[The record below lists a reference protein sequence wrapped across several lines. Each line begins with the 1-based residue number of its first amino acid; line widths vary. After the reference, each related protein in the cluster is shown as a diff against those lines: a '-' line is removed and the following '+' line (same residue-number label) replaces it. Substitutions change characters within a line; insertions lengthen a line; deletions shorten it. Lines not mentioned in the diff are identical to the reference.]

1 MTCMTIKIEQLFEI
15 KQLLSNIQNNK
26 PGQDLMDQ
34 FLELARTGKLQYRDI
49 PMKHLPD
56 RYIHALIQ
64 NELFLEQMA
73 ESREVELHAKLV
85 ANGAKSE
92 YYETWKDSYD
102 PDIRRVLAEYGYFP
116 EAFINDADPQV
127 RMSALK
133 RNPQYLPYYFKD
145 ASLFDYIHAY
155 YVTQPKP
162 NIEQYEMFLLVNDRK
177 VKQAEITSQ
186 VKLADVIRIKKAS
199 EREATTIEQTMTTTQ
214 LYDTGSPLW
223 AKNLTLD
230 DVYEVM
236 WKEST
241 NKSLEELHAFIQMRV
256 EQSSN

>member
-1 MTCMTIKIEQLFEI
+1 MTIKIEQLFQI
-15 KQLLSNIQNNK
+15 KQLLSDIQNNK

-34 FLELARTGKLQYRDI
+34 FLELVRTGELQYRDI
-49 PMKHLPD
+49 PIKHLPD

-64 NELFLEQMA
+64 NELFLEEMA

-92 YYETWKDSYD
+92 YYEIWKDSYD

-116 EAFINDADPQV
+116 ETFINDADPRV

-145 ASLFDYIHAY
+145 ESLYDYISAY
-155 YVTQPKP
+155 YVTQQNP
-162 NIEQYEMFLLVNDRK
+162 NIEQFEMFLLVNDRK

-186 VKLADVIRIKKAS
+186 VKLADVIHIKKAS
-199 EREATTIEQTMTTTQ
+199 EREATTIEQTMTVTQ

-223 AKNLTLD
+223 AKDLTLD

-241 NKSLEELHAFIQMRV
+241 NKSLEDIHTFIQMQLARASG
-256 EQSSN
+256 E

>member
-1 MTCMTIKIEQLFEI
+1 MTIKIEQLFQI
-15 KQLLSNIQNNK
+15 RQLLSDIQNNK
-26 PGQDLMDQ
+26 PGQELMDQ
-34 FLELARTGKLQYRDI
+34 FLELVRTGELQYRDI
-49 PMKHLPD
+49 PIKWIPD

-64 NELFLEQMA
+64 NELFVDQMA

-92 YYETWKDSYD
+92 YYEIWKDSYD

-116 EAFINDADPQV
+116 ETFINDTDPRV

-145 ASLFDYIHAY
+145 EALYDYISAY
-155 YVTQPKP
+155 YVTQQKP
-162 NIEQYEMFLLVNDRK
+162 NIEQFEMFLLVNDRK
-177 VKQAEITSQ
+177 VKQTEITSK

-199 EREATTIEQTMTTTQ
+199 EREATTIEQTMTVTQ

-230 DVYEVM
+230 DIYEVM

-241 NKSLEELHAFIQMRV
+241 NKSLEELHTFIQMRM
-256 EQSSN
+256 EQSRNQ

>member
-1 MTCMTIKIEQLFEI
+1 MTIKIEQLFQIE
-15 KQLLSNIQNNK
+15 QLLSDIQNNK

-34 FLELARTGKLQYRDI
+34 FLELVRTGKLQYRDI
-49 PMKHLPD
+49 PIKWLPD
-56 RYIHALIQ
+56 QYIHALIQ

-73 ESREVELHAKLV
+73 ESHEVELHAKLV

-92 YYETWKDSYD
+92 YYEIWKDSYD

-116 EAFINDADPQV
+116 ETFINDADPQV
-127 RMSALK
+127 RMAALK
-133 RNPQYLPYYFKD
+133 RNPQYLPYYFRD
-145 ASLFDYIHAY
+145 EALYDYISAY
-155 YVTQPKP
+155 YVTQQKP
-162 NIEQYEMFLLVNDRK
+162 NIEHYEMFLLVNDRK
-177 VKQAEITSQ
+177 VKQAEITSR

-199 EREATTIEQTMTTTQ
+199 EREATTIEQTMTVTQ

-230 DVYEVM
+230 DIYEVM

-241 NKSLEELHAFIQMRV
+241 NKSLEELHAFIQMRM
-256 EQSSN
+256 ESNKND

>member
-1 MTCMTIKIEQLFEI
+1 MTNKIEQV
-15 KQLLSNIQNNK
+15 LSDIQNNK
-26 PGQDLMDQ
+26 QGQDLMDQ
-34 FLELARTGKLQYRDI
+34 FLELVRTGKLQYRDI

-56 RYIHALIQ
+56 QYIHALIQ

-73 ESREVELHAKLV
+73 ESREVELQAKLV
-85 ANGAKSE
+85 ANVAKSE

-102 PDIRRVLAEYGYFP
+102 PDIRRILAEYGYFP
-116 EAFINDADPQV
+116 ETFINDADPRV

-133 RNPQYLPYYFKD
+133 RNPQYLPYYFRD
-145 ASLFDYIHAY
+145 ESLYDYISAY

-162 NIEQYEMFLLVNDRK
+162 NIEQFEMFLLVNDRK
-177 VKQAEITSQ
+177 VKQAEITSK
-186 VKLADVIRIKKAS
+186 VKLADVIRIKKAA
-199 EREATTIEQTMTTTQ
+199 EREATTIEQTMTVTQ

-241 NKSLEELHAFIQMRV
+241 NKSREELHTFIQMRM
-256 EQSSN
+256 EQSRNQ

>member
-1 MTCMTIKIEQLFEI
+1 MTIKIEQLFQIE
-15 KQLLSNIQNNK
+15 QVLSDIQNDK

-34 FLELARTGKLQYRDI
+34 FLELVRTGKLQYRDI
-49 PMKHLPD
+49 PITHLPD

-64 NELFLEQMA
+64 NGLFLEQMA
-73 ESREVELHAKLV
+73 ESREVDLHAKLV

-92 YYETWKDSYD
+92 YYEAWKDSYD

-116 EAFINDADPQV
+116 ETFINDADPQV
-127 RMSALK
+127 RMAALK
-133 RNPQYLPYYFKD
+133 RNPQYLPYYFRDK
-145 ASLFDYIHAY
+145 SLFDYIHAY

-162 NIEQYEMFLLVNDRK
+162 NIEQYEMFLLVNEQR
-177 VKQAEITSQ
+177 VKQSEITSQ

-199 EREATTIEQTMTTTQ
+199 EREATTIEQTMTVTQ

-230 DVYEVM
+230 DIYEVM

-241 NKSLEELHAFIQMRV
+241 NKSLEELHTFIQMRM
-256 EQSSN
+256 ESNKND

>member
-1 MTCMTIKIEQLFEI
+1 MTNKIEQV
-15 KQLLSNIQNNK
+15 LSDIQNNK
-26 PGQDLMDQ
+26 QGQDLMDQ
-34 FLELARTGKLQYRDI
+34 FLELVRTGKLQYRDI

-56 RYIHALIQ
+56 QYIHALIQ

-73 ESREVELHAKLV
+73 ESREVELQAKLV
-85 ANGAKSE
+85 AKGAKSE
-92 YYETWKDSYD
+92 YYEIWKDSYD

-116 EAFINDADPQV
+116 ETFINDANPQV
-127 RMSALK
+127 RMAALK

-145 ASLFDYIHAY
+145 ESLYDYISAY
-155 YVTQPKP
+155 YVTQQKP
-162 NIEQYEMFLLVNDRK
+162 NIEQFEMFLLVNDRK
-177 VKQAEITSQ
+177 VKQAEITSR

-199 EREATTIEQTMTTTQ
+199 EREATTIEQTMTVTQ

-241 NKSLEELHAFIQMRV
+241 NKSREELHTFIQMRM
-256 EQSSN
+256 EQSRNQ

>member
-1 MTCMTIKIEQLFEI
+1 MANKIEQLFQI
-15 KQLLSNIQNNK
+15 KQLLSDIQNNK
-26 PGQDLMDQ
+26 PGQGLMDQ
-34 FLELARTGKLQYRDI
+34 FLELVRTGKLQYRDI

-56 RYIHALIQ
+56 KYIHALIQ
-64 NELFLEQMA
+64 NELFLDQMA
-73 ESREVELHAKLV
+73 ESREVELQAKLV
-85 ANGAKSE
+85 ANGAKPE

-102 PDIRRVLAEYGYFP
+102 PDIRRTLAECGYFP
-116 EAFINDADPQV
+116 ETFINDADPRV

-145 ASLFDYIHAY
+145 EALYDYISAY
-155 YVTQPKP
+155 YVTQQKP
-162 NIEQYEMFLLVNDRK
+162 NIEQFEMFLLVNDRK
-177 VKQAEITSQ
+177 VKQVEITSK
-186 VKLADVIRIKKAS
+186 VKLADVIHIKKAS
-199 EREATTIEQTMTTTQ
+199 EREATTIEQTMTVTQ

-230 DVYEVM
+230 DIYEVM

-241 NKSLEELHAFIQMRV
+241 NKSREDIHTFIQMRL

>member
-1 MTCMTIKIEQLFEI
+1 MTNKIEQV
-15 KQLLSNIQNNK
+15 LSDIQNNK
-26 PGQDLMDQ
+26 QGQDLMDQ
-34 FLELARTGKLQYRDI
+34 FLELVRTGKLQYRDI

-56 RYIHALIQ
+56 QYIHALIQ

-73 ESREVELHAKLV
+73 ESREVGLQAKLV

-102 PDIRRVLAEYGYFP
+102 PDIRRILAEYGYFP
-116 EAFINDADPQV
+116 ETFINDADPRV

-133 RNPQYLPYYFKD
+133 RNPQYLPYYFRD
-145 ASLFDYIHAY
+145 ESLYDYISAY

-162 NIEQYEMFLLVNDRK
+162 NIEQFEMFLLVNDRK
-177 VKQAEITSQ
+177 VKQAEITSK
-186 VKLADVIRIKKAS
+186 VKLADVIRIKKAA
-199 EREATTIEQTMTTTQ
+199 EREATTIEQTMTVTQ

-223 AKNLTLD
+223 TKNLTLD

-241 NKSLEELHAFIQMRV
+241 NKSREELHTFIQMRM
-256 EQSSN
+256 EQSRNQ

>member
-1 MTCMTIKIEQLFEI
+1 MTIKIEQLFQI
-15 KQLLSNIQNNK
+15 KQLLSDIQNNK

-49 PMKHLPD
+49 PMKRLPD

-73 ESREVELHAKLV
+73 ESRDVELHAKLV

-102 PDIRRVLAEYGYFP
+102 SDIRRLLAEYGYFP
-116 EAFINDADPQV
+116 ETFINDADPQV
-127 RMSALK
+127 RMEALK

-177 VKQAEITSQ
+177 VKQAEITPQ

-199 EREATTIEQTMTTTQ
+199 ERDATTIEQTMTVTQ

-230 DVYEVM
+230 DIYEVM

-241 NKSLEELHAFIQMRV
+241 NRSREELHAFIQMRL
-256 EQSSN
+256 EQSLSE

>member
-1 MTCMTIKIEQLFEI
+1 MTIKIEQLFQI
-15 KQLLSNIQNNK
+15 GQLLSDIQNNK
-26 PGQDLMDQ
+26 PGQELMDQ
-34 FLELARTGKLQYRDI
+34 FLELVRTGKLQYRDI
-49 PMKHLPD
+49 PVKYLPD

-64 NELFLEQMA
+64 NELFLEEMA

-92 YYETWKDSYD
+92 YYETWKNSYD
-102 PDIRRVLAEYGYFP
+102 PDIRRTLAEYGYFP
-116 EAFINDADPQV
+116 ETFINDADPQV

-145 ASLFDYIHAY
+145 ESLYDYISGY
-155 YVTQPKP
+155 YVTQQKP
-162 NIEQYEMFLLVNDRK
+162 NIEQFEMFLLVNDRK

-199 EREATTIEQTMTTTQ
+199 EREATTIEQTMTATQ
-214 LYDTGSPLW
+214 LYDAGSPLW
-223 AKNLTLD
+223 AKDLTLD

-241 NKSLEELHAFIQMRV
+241 NASLEELHAFIQMQL
-256 EQSSN
+256 EQSSSE